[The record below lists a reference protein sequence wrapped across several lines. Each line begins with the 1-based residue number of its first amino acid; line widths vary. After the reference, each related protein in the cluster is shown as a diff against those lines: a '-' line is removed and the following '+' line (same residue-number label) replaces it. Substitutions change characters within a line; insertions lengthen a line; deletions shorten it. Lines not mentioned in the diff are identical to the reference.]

1 MACLLADDLELPR
14 DYDAFLRE
22 WAKELGVSVAVLIG
36 RIVKATVEDALYVE
50 KMPNYYPEAQTK
62 G

>member
-22 WAKELGVSVAVLIG
+22 WAKELGVSVEVLIG
-36 RIVKATVEDALYVE
+36 RIVKATVEDTLYVE
-50 KMPNYYPEAQTK
+50 KMPDYYP
-62 G
+62 